1 MFKNAALGMAVAGLV
16 AAFALAATTT
26 GAQAGK
32 KFYFSVQPPGLELGK
47 GGSTGHAGQCR
58 HWKRKWRRTG
68 RQFFLRK
75 YRSCLMHD
83 S

>member
-1 MFKNAALGMAVAGLV
+1 MFKNAALGTAVAGIV
-16 AAFALAATTT
+16 AASALAATAT

-47 GGSTGHAGQCR
+47 GGGADHCR
-58 HWKRKWRRTG
+58 HWRRKWRRTG
-68 RQFFLRK
+68 RQYFLLK